1 MATLDPQTIVDQMT
15 LMQRLIYNVADWG
28 RVKISRLQSEILS
41 MRVKAYNDELTIQAQ
56 HSGCAGRAGRLT
68 NADITERLSQDSQ
81 RDAESIANTHS
92 YFLAVEILR
101 VGETPTGLVRR
112 VLPVLRVPE
121 YAKAVKAWSESY
133 WSFKKPQ
140 ITMMTDNSARA
151 KAQQD
156 FYIQNRGVAGTA
168 KLEPTTAV
176 CPICQGWIARGIVPL
191 RVALNNPPP
200 YHQNCPHIFS
210 TRPDKVSAEDCPLLW
225 MGS

>member
-1 MATLDPQTIVDQMT
+1 VATLDPQTIIDQMT
-15 LMQRLIYNVADWG
+15 LTQRLIYGVADWG
-28 RVKISRLQSEILS
+28 RVKISRMQSELLS
-41 MRVKAYNDELTIQAQ
+41 MRAKAYNDELTIQAQ
-56 HSGCAGRAGRLT
+56 HAGCGGRVGRLT
-68 NADITERLSQDSQ
+68 NADIIERLSQDSQ
-81 RDAESIANTHS
+81 RDAESIANTHN

-101 VGETPTGLVRR
+101 IGETSTGPVRR
-112 VLPVLRVPE
+112 VLPVLRIPE
-121 YAKAVKAWSESY
+121 YAKALKAWSENY
-133 WSFKKPQ
+133 WAFKKPQ
-140 ITMMTDNSARA
+140 ITLMADNSART

-210 TRPDKVSAEDCPLLW
+210 TRPDKVAAEDCPLLW
-225 MGS
+225 MGE